1 MKVLVLGSEG
11 QIGKPLVKKLQ
22 EQGHEVRGWDKVI
35 GDHQD
40 LSKPENYPQLELDC
54 SWADKV
60 YFLSFE
66 VGGSKFLESADKN
79 FDYIQENT
87 LLMAYV
93 FEALRTTET
102 PFLFASSQMAN
113 MHHTNYGFLKDLGER
128 YTRSLPN
135 GWICRF
141 WNVFGVEHC
150 EEEKRHVITDFIE
163 AAKSGTIRMRTNG
176 QEERQFLHVD
186 DCNRAL
192 LQWLNDVWDDRDQ
205 YYDITS
211 FSWDSIRDIALIISN
226 IITGGCEITG
236 TSLEDKVQLGRK
248 NPPSEYIKKFWKPE
262 LTLEQGIKKVY
273 EKIK

>member
-11 QIGKPLVKKLQ
+11 QIGKPLVTQLE
-22 EQGHEVRGWDKVI
+22 EQGHEVRGWDKAS
-35 GDHQD
+35 GDDQD
-40 LSKPENYPQLELDC
+40 LSNSENYLQLERDC
-54 SWADKV
+54 FWADKV
-60 YFLSFE
+60 YFLAFE

-79 FDYIQENT
+79 FDYIQENS

-93 FEALRTTET
+93 FKALRTTKT

-128 YTRSLPN
+128 YTKSLSN

-163 AAKSGTIRMRTNG
+163 AAKSGEIHMRTSG
-176 QEERQFLHVD
+176 EEERQFLHVD

-192 LQWLNDVWDDRDQ
+192 LQWLDNVWDDRDQ

-211 FSWDSIRDIALIISN
+211 FSWHSIRDIALIISS
-226 IITGGCEITG
+226 IIPGDCKITG
-236 TSLEDKVQLGRK
+236 TSLQDTVQLGRK
-248 NPPSEYIKKFWKPE
+248 NPPSDYIKRFWKPE

-273 EKIK
+273 ETIK

>member
-11 QIGKPLVKKLQ
+11 QIGKPLVNKLQ
-22 EQGHEVRGWDKVI
+22 EQGHEVRGWDKVN

-40 LSKPENYPQLELDC
+40 LSKPENYSQLESDC

-60 YFLSFE
+60 YFLAFE

-87 LLMAYV
+87 FLMAYV
-93 FEALRTTET
+93 FEALRTTKT

-128 YTRSLPN
+128 YTRSLTN

-150 EEEKRHVITDFIE
+150 VEEKRHVITDFIE
-163 AAKSGTIRMRTNG
+163 SSKSGQIRMRTSG
-176 QEERQFLHVD
+176 HEERQFLHVD
-186 DCNRAL
+186 DCNAAL
-192 LQWLNDVWDDRDQ
+192 LQWLDGIWDDPTQ

-211 FSWDSIRDIALIISN
+211 FRWDSIRDIAFIIAGLRGN
-226 IITGGCEITG
+226 CEVSG
-236 TSLEDKVQLGRK
+236 TTLEDKVQLGRK
-248 NPPSEYIKKFWKPE
+248 NPPSTYIKNFWKPE

-273 EKIK
+273 ETIK